1 MIGLQ
6 WKLLRQRFR
15 STGEISGFPSRG
27 TNRATRTPPLAV
39 GNAGH
44 AESPTVGEI
53 ASRNVRRR
61 PAFSGWPR
69 TEQSTNVTGP
79 QKKRFL
85 QIAADG
91 TGIRPDPITPPLLT
105 EKLEAVETE
114 PKKEGSGNVIK
125 SQSSQRPEQP

>member
-53 ASRNVRRR
+53 ASRNILDSSNPINRR
-61 PAFSGWPR
+61 
-69 TEQSTNVTGP
+69 
-79 QKKRFL
+79 QKRAQTASVLRLAK
-85 QIAADG
+85 
-91 TGIRPDPITPPLLT
+91 
-105 EKLEAVETE
+105 
-114 PKKEGSGNVIK
+114 N
-125 SQSSQRPEQP
+125 